1 MLGLPFR
8 SCQRNAKEYLVI
20 AWVCQGLL
28 QKRLIKRLLTIVGK
42 QFSILC
48 LKHTCCK
55 MLWAIFISV
64 LLPTMFSQASAVTL
78 LRNQLSDPNALCND
92 GSQAVYYHQQVN
104 LLHNMNKILQYWR
117 RKVLV
122 ACCSKFV
129 GKYEKENLYFELAI
143 IHALLFESSL
153 LYFAT

>member
-1 MLGLPFR
+1 MLGSAR
-8 SCQRNAKEYLVI
+8 D
-20 AWVCQGLL
+20 L

-78 LRNQLSDPNALCND
+78 LRNQLSDPKALCND

-104 LLHNMNKILQYWR
+104 LLHYMNKILQY
-117 RKVLV
+117 
-122 ACCSKFV
+122 
-129 GKYEKENLYFELAI
+129 
-143 IHALLFESSL
+143 
-153 LYFAT
+153 